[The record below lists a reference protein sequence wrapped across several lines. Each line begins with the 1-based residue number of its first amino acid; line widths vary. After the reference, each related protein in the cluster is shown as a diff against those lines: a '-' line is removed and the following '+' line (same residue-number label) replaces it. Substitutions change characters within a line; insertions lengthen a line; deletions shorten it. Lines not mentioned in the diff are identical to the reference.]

1 MGNLAQISAEN
12 WFFLPQTE
20 KDSAQRI
27 ADAVSLHLT
36 AANDIMDAVGKWCV
50 FALADGRSPD
60 GNTLYDSKD
69 DALRL
74 VKGNAKDY
82 CYLKIT
88 PDGITPKDAYHFLKV
103 NRHPMIDTTAP
114 EHRINPVLMPHMS
127 NLTARQK
134 RAINDEMRRN
144 AGNQ

>member
-1 MGNLAQISAEN
+1 MGNLAQISAES
-12 WFFLPQTE
+12 WFFLPQKE
-20 KDSAQRI
+20 KDAAQRI

-69 DALRL
+69 DALRHTSPRE
-74 VKGNAKDY
+74 KDH

-134 RAINDEMRRN
+134 RAINEEMRKN
-144 AGNQ
+144 AGN